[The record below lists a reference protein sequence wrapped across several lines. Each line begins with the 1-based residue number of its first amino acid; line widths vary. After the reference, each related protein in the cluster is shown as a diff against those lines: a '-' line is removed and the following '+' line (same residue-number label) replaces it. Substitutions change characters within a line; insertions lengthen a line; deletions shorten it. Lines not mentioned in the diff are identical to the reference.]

1 MLGPFA
7 TTNVVREPYQA
18 FSGSRYPSIS
28 PGNGRRALAHPG
40 PTGGRRDPDQ
50 GQRGWGS
57 RDLGLR
63 GRPHR
68 SEDPFAPMF
77 DFAWSEIALI
87 AGVALVVIGPKDLPV
102 ALRAI
107 SGFVKKARRMA
118 GEFQTH
124 VDEMMRDADLKD
136 VKDSFN
142 QIRNFD
148 FRGTVEKAIDPD
160 HSLRNTFAGNPLEPS
175 TTSTGTVGPA
185 SSPTATSWSAKPLP
199 DEHLP
204 EPEPPPPVRVA
215 APPFIPPAL
224 VPFVDGPKA
233 AASRRRLSFHRPP
246 CSNARRR

>member
-1 MLGPFA
+1 
-7 TTNVVREPYQA
+7 
-18 FSGSRYPSIS
+18 
-28 PGNGRRALAHPG
+28 
-40 PTGGRRDPDQ
+40 
-50 GQRGWGS
+50 
-57 RDLGLR
+57 
-63 GRPHR
+63 
-68 SEDPFAPMF
+68 MF

-148 FRGTVEKAIDPD
+148 FRTTVEKAIDPD
-160 HSLRNTFAGNPLEPS
+160 HSLRDTFSGNSLEP
-175 TTSTGTVGPA
+175 TVAAGEVAVSEPV
-185 SSPTATSWSAKPLP
+185 P
-199 DEHLP
+199 DEHEP
-204 EPEPPPPVRVA
+204 EPEPSAPLRVD

-224 VPFVDGPKA
+224 VPFINGPEPPEPPPPFIPP
-233 AASRRRLSFHRPP
+233 SFHPDAAMLQRPP
-246 CSNARRR
+246 A